1 MLPME
6 GADVSIYL
14 GKATICCITARKY
27 TYERGSMSEKPTIPD
42 APDARL
48 AALIT
53 AHVAAT
59 DRRVSMLEYQGQT
72 IWVKKLEKL
81 SLRMR
86 LQKGDP
92 SAAFLAERTALHRLQ
107 AAGVPVPRIVAEGPD
122 YIAITDSG
130 PSLKR
135 LLLGLH
141 GPSITHLDAFEA
153 AGKQLALMHKQQ
165 LSHGRP
171 SVKDICWKDGRIT
184 FLDFERFHDKRN
196 TPKGHMQD
204 LVMMVFSA
212 YAITGRDCPEIE
224 ALITGYRCDD
234 PADIWQA
241 AAKWCAQKGWVDILT
256 KPVQWR
262 GAGKALEFKAIP
274 LTIRAFGRPPI
285 APPAPKTGQSGR

>member
-1 MLPME
+1 ME
-6 GADVSIYL
+6 GAATSIYL
-14 GKATICCITARKY
+14 GNATICCITAPKC
-27 TYERGSMSEKPTIPD
+27 TYERGIMPKTPPPADPT
-42 APDARL
+42 L

-53 AHVAAT
+53 AHVAQT
-59 DRRVSMLEYQGQT
+59 DRRVSLLEHNGET

-86 LQKGDP
+86 MQKGDP
-92 SAAFLAERTALHRLQ
+92 RAAFLSERAALHRLQ
-107 AAGVPVPRIVAEGPD
+107 AAGVPVPVIVAEGVD
-122 YIAITDSG
+122 YFAITDSG
-130 PSLKR
+130 TSLKR

-141 GPSITHLDAFEA
+141 GPSLEHLDAYQA
-153 AGKQLALMHKQQ
+153 AGRQLALMHKQH

-171 SVKDICWKDGRIT
+171 SVKDICWKDGHIT

-212 YAITGRDCPEIE
+212 YAVTGRNCPEID
-224 ALITGYRCDD
+224 ALITGYRRND
-234 PADIWQA
+234 PAGIWQA
-241 AAKWCAQKGWVDILT
+241 GANWCAKMNWVNILT

-274 LTIRAFGRPPI
+274 LTIQAFT
-285 APPAPKTGQSGR
+285 AP